1 MQLIRMYA
9 SIDTLKKERDMLF
22 TKNEEYLKEIIRM
35 AEELLDE
42 VADEESQQG
51 IADAYDE
58 LECVIED
65 YETEGFN
72 VGDKFGAEKYDP
84 S

>member
-1 MQLIRMYA
+1 
-9 SIDTLKKERDMLF
+9 MLY

-35 AEELLDE
+35 AQELLAE

-51 IADAYDE
+51 IADAHDT

-65 YETEGFN
+65 YETEGVNF
-72 VGDKFGAEKYDP
+72 GDKFGAEKYDP

>member
-1 MQLIRMYA
+1 
-9 SIDTLKKERDMLF
+9 MLY
-22 TKNEEYLKEIIRM
+22 TKNEEYLNEIIRM
-35 AEELLDE
+35 AEKLLAE
-42 VADEESQQG
+42 VADEEAQQG

-72 VGDKFGAEKYDP
+72 FGDKFGAEKYDP

>member
-1 MQLIRMYA
+1 MYA

-51 IADAYDE
+51 IADAYGE
-58 LECVIED
+58 LEYVIEE
-65 YETEGFN
+65 YESEGFN
-72 VGDKFGAEKYDP
+72 FGDKSGAQKYDP

>member
-1 MQLIRMYA
+1 
-9 SIDTLKKERDMLF
+9 MLYR
-22 TKNEEYLKEIIRM
+22 KNEEYLKEIIRM
-35 AEELLDE
+35 AQELLAE
-42 VADEESQQG
+42 VADEESQPG

-65 YETEGFN
+65 YESEGFN
-72 VGDKFGAEKYDP
+72 FGNKYGAEKYDP

>member
-1 MQLIRMYA
+1 
-9 SIDTLKKERDMLF
+9 MLYR
-22 TKNEEYLKEIIRM
+22 KNEEFLKEIIRM
-35 AEELLDE
+35 AEKLLAE

-58 LECVIED
+58 LEYVIED
-65 YETEGFN
+65 YESEGFN
-72 VGDKFGAEKYDP
+72 FGDKFGAEKYDP

>member
-1 MQLIRMYA
+1 MYA

-51 IADAYDE
+51 IADEYDE

-72 VGDKFGAEKYDP
+72 FGDKSGAQKYDP